1 MPTRP
6 TDLAVLARSAIFH
19 GVDLDAVEEAA
30 EKLGTVSLP
39 SGHTIFAEGDL
50 DDRLYVIVGGKVK
63 IGSRTPSG
71 RENLLA
77 IMGPSDVFGE
87 LSVFDPGPRT
97 AGATT
102 VTKVRAVEMDRNAL
116 MALIAARP
124 EITEQLL
131 RVLARRLRRTTDN
144 LSDFSFADVP
154 GRVAKQLLL
163 LAQQFGVQA
172 DGTLRVTH
180 DLTQEEIAQL
190 VGASRDAVNKALSD
204 FTQRGWIV
212 LEGKT
217 VLILNSERLNLR
229 TRTSVIPADEVRHRT
244 AAAKRTD
251 TARQSA
257 SLHRRRM
264 AYLLRPL
271 RAGLSPRPES
281 IV

>member
-1 MPTRP
+1 MPKSP
-6 TDLAVLARSAIFH
+6 TDMAVLARSAIFDCL
-19 GVDLDAVEEAA
+19 DLDTVVEVA
-30 EKLGTVSLP
+30 EQLRTVNLP
-39 SGHTIFAEGDL
+39 GGHTIFAEGDL
-50 DDRLYVIVGGKVK
+50 DDRLYVIVDGKVK
-63 IGSRTPSG
+63 IGNRTPSG

-97 AGATT
+97 ASAMT
-102 VTKVRAVEMDRNAL
+102 VTKVRAVEMNRNAL

-124 EITEQLL
+124 EITAQLL
-131 RVLARRLRRTTDN
+131 RVLARRLRRTTDD

-154 GRVAKQLLL
+154 GRVARQLLQ
-163 LAQQFGVQA
+163 LAQQFGVQSN
-172 DGTLRVTH
+172 GTLRVTH

-217 VLILNSERLNLR
+217 VLILDSDRLSLR
-229 TRTSVIPADEVRHRT
+229 TSSSTIPADEVRRRT
-244 AAAKRTD
+244 AAPKKTV

-264 AYLLRPL
+264 AYLLRPV
-271 RAGLSPRPES
+271 RAGVIRRP
-281 IV
+281 